1 MVIHPGLIMGH
12 QVQDTRETHQ
22 VFPRLQGFIVDD
34 LLQEFDTFF
43 IIPRS
48 KIQTPD
54 LIIEDHDMML
64 IKPVVEFLDLVL
76 DLVHQRLAIF
86 KIGFH
91 ESQVEL
97 VGIEIQESQG
107 RNVVVVGDPGI
118 LKTLFQILQYLL
130 KQADVPKEKEGFQKV
145 VVPLQVRNGMQG
157 NQVRI
162 LLK

>member
-1 MVIHPGLIMGH
+1 MVIHTGFVMGN
-12 QVQDTRETHQ
+12 QVQDTGETHQ
-22 VFPRLQGFIVDD
+22 VFPRLQRFIVDD

-64 IKPVVEFLDLVL
+64 IKPVAEFLDLVL
-76 DLVHQRLAIF
+76 DLVHQRLAIL
-86 KIGFH
+86 KISFH
-91 ESQVEL
+91 ESQVKL
-97 VGIEIQESQG
+97 VGIEIKESQG
-107 RNVVVVGDPGI
+107 RNVVVVGNPGI

-130 KQADVPKEKEGFQKV
+130 KEADVPKEKEGFQKV